1 MTVSSTTTKNS
12 YSGNASTTV
21 FAYGFKIFS
30 DDDITVIIRTDSTGA
45 EVTKTKTTH
54 YTVSGVGDSSGGN
67 VTFTS
72 GNTPASGETVVLLR
86 STARTQLTDYVANDP
101 FPAATHEDALDKLTF
116 IAQEIE
122 EELGRSIKVS
132 KTNTISSSEFTTSA
146 TERANK
152 ILSFDGSGDL
162 TVTEGKVDTVTATA
176 SAVSA
181 GGSPTAS
188 ATYTASTGALALALG
203 LPTGATGATGN
214 SAGLQMTF
222 SNSTSD
228 ADPGAGK
235 LAFNNATLSSVSV
248 LFFDDADDNGADI
261 SSFVQSFDDASN
273 ATARGLIHIEKEGTA
288 STFALYKVTGAITD
302 ESGYT
307 KVPVSHLVSN
317 GTFSNSDGIRVDFSY
332 SGNDGA
338 GSLTEL
344 SGDTSPQL
352 GGDLDMNGQDIVTT
366 SNADIELAPNGTGKT
381 VLKGN
386 TNPGTLVFNCESN
399 SHGQTV
405 KSQPHS
411 ASVTNVLTL
420 PPGGDQEIV
429 GASATQTL
437 TNKTIG
443 VSQLS
448 GQVAVSKGGTGATSL
463 AGANIVTTNAQSTF
477 TASQIPSTETATIS
491 SSKTLD
497 FDTKQNFILTL
508 GSGANTLS
516 NPTTEASNIGQTG
529 VIIFIQPSSGS
540 AGTVSLGTDYETVGG
555 SGLTLS
561 SANSAYDV
569 VPYIIKADNSI
580 LLGSPQLAFS

>member
-1 MTVSSTTTKNS
+1 M
-12 YSGNASTTV
+12 
-21 FAYGFKIFS
+21 
-30 DDDITVIIRTDSTGA
+30 
-45 EVTKTKTTH
+45 
-54 YTVSGVGDSSGGN
+54 
-67 VTFTS
+67 
-72 GNTPASGETVVLLR
+72 
-86 STARTQLTDYVANDP
+86 
-101 FPAATHEDALDKLTF
+101 
-116 IAQEIE
+116 
-122 EELGRSIKVS
+122 
-132 KTNTISSSEFTTSA
+132 
-146 TERANK
+146 
-152 ILSFDGSGDL
+152 
-162 TVTEGKVDTVTATA
+162 
-176 SAVSA
+176 
-181 GGSPTAS
+181 
-188 ATYTASTGALALALG
+188 
-203 LPTGATGATGN
+203 
-214 SAGLQMTF
+214 
-222 SNSTSD
+222 
-228 ADPGAGK
+228 
-235 LAFNNATLSSVSV
+235 
-248 LFFDDADDNGADI
+248 
-261 SSFVQSFDDASN
+261 
-273 ATARGLIHIEKEGTA
+273 
-288 STFALYKVTGAITD
+288 
-302 ESGYT
+302 
-307 KVPVSHLVSN
+307 
-317 GTFSNSDGIRVDFSY
+317 
-332 SGNDGA
+332 
-338 GSLTEL
+338 

-429 GASATQTL
+429 GASATQSL

-580 LLGSPQLAFS
+580 LLGTPQLAFS

>member
-54 YTVSGVGDSSGGN
+54 YTVSGVGSSSGGN

-86 STARTQLTDYVANDP
+86 STARTQLTDYTPNDP
-101 FPAATHEDALDKLTF
+101 FPAASHEDALDKLTF

-122 EELGRSIKVS
+122 EELARSIKVS

-146 TERANK
+146 SARANK
-152 ILSFDGSGDL
+152 LLSFDGSGDL

-176 SAVSA
+176 SSVSA
-181 GGSPTAS
+181 GGSPRAS
-188 ATYTASTGALALALG
+188 ARYTASTGALALALG
-203 LPTGATGATGN
+203 IPTGATGATGN

-222 SNSTSD
+222 NNSTSD

-235 LAFNNATLSSVSV
+235 LALNNGTLSSVSV
-248 LFFDDADDNGADI
+248 MFFDDADDNGADI

-273 ATARGLIHIEKEGTA
+273 VTAKGLIHIEKEGTA

-302 ESGYT
+302 ASGYT

-448 GQVAVSKGGTGATSL
+448 GQVAISKGGTGATTL

-477 TASQIPSTETATIS
+477 TKAQVPSTFTGTDL
-491 SSKTLD
+491 TLD
-497 FDTKQNFILTL
+497 FDTYQNFII
-508 GSGANTLS
+508 TLS
-516 NPTTEASNIGQTG
+516 SGSNSLANPSTEGSQIGQTG
-529 VIIFIQPSSGS
+529 VIIFIQPSSSS
-540 AGTVSLGTDYETVGG
+540 AGTVSLGTDYETVGAG
-555 SGLTLS
+555 GLTLS
-561 SANSAYDV
+561 SANNDYDV
-569 VPYIIKADNSI
+569 VPYVVKADNSI
-580 LLGSPQLAFS
+580 LLGTPQLNFG